1 MRTTREE
8 LVAAVAGHLHAN
20 QRTDAARLIA
30 SVSNLNPKISEDEN
44 KALELCQ
51 SLFYDCLNSD
61 HYELAASMIWTP
73 TLFDTRPQCTKTVWK
88 EIRENSSVML
98 MGAGGMSKSYGG
110 GGWILLDWLRDPYFT
125 SVSLVG
131 PSEDHLKDNLF
142 SHLVTMHRQS
152 TLPLPGIIGEL
163 FIGMDSRQRHGAIRG
178 VVIPLGKKHS
188 GRLQGRKR
196 IPRPNPHPVFG
207 PLSRIR
213 FFLDEAEKIPMGIWK
228 DIDNVF
234 SNLGGDRDGFKL
246 ILSFN
251 PEDPAGQVA
260 VRCEPDKGWAL
271 VDPEKDESWVSK
283 RGWKVIRLDA
293 AKCENVTTGKVI
305 FPGLQTKEG
314 YDRIIQ
320 NSGGV
325 NTPGYW
331 TMCRAM
337 FPRGGAVYSILSDIV
352 LTRCKRQFLFAEEP
366 VRCGAADL
374 ALEGKDAAEFA
385 SGRFGKA
392 VGYRYGPTLEFPK
405 GREVLFRDKDRR
417 PKIRWALQIDS
428 IIQLPNCDTVRMAE
442 QIRKEA
448 LKLKISP
455 GWILLDRTGNGA
467 GVHDLLKSLWSE
479 EVRGLNYSE
488 GATDRKILE
497 EDTMTCKEEYERVL
511 NEIWFALKKW
521 MEFNFISYGT
531 DSISGDLDQQLTGR
545 RYMPGKVNKVESKVD
560 YKSRGNPS
568 PNKADAVTLLLHLV
582 RMASGC
588 VPSALDNTV
597 PENYVGGAPA
607 ERGPMEVRV
616 DATNRPD
623 DLDAEDDDEW
633 IA

>member
-1 MRTTREE
+1 MTIREE
-8 LVAAVAGHLHAN
+8 LVAAVAGNLHAS
-20 QRTDAARLIA
+20 QRVEAARLIA
-30 SVSNLNPKISEDEN
+30 VASRLSPKIADNE
-44 KALELCQ
+44 KTALELCQ
-51 SLFYDCLNSD
+51 SLFYSCLNSD
-61 HYELAASMIWTP
+61 RYDLAASIIWTP
-73 TLFDTRPQCTKTVWK
+73 ALLDFRPSCTQTIWK
-88 EIRENSSVML
+88 EIQDNNSLML
-98 MGAGGMSKSYGG
+98 MGAGSMSKSYGG
-110 GGWILLDWLRDPYFT
+110 GAWLLLDWLRDPHFT

-131 PSEDHLKDNLF
+131 PNEQHLKDNLF
-142 SHLVTMHRQS
+142 SHLVTLHAQS
-152 TLPLPGIIGEL
+152 SLPLPGIIGEL
-163 FIGMDSRQRHGAIRG
+163 FIGMDPRQRHGAIRG

-196 IPRPNPHPVFG
+196 IPRPTPHPIFG

-213 FFLDEAEKIPMGIWK
+213 FMLDEAEKIPVGIWR
-228 DIDNVF
+228 DLDNVF
-234 SNLGGDRDGFKL
+234 SNLSADKDGFKL

-251 PEDPAGQVA
+251 PEDVAGQVA
-260 VRCEPDKGWAL
+260 IRCEPANGWL
-271 VDPEKDESWVSK
+271 SVDPDKDYSWMSK
-283 RGWKVIRLDA
+283 RGWRVVRLDA
-293 AKCENVTTGKVI
+293 AKCENVISGKEI
-305 FPGLQTKEG
+305 YPGLQTKEG

-337 FPRGGAVYSILSDIV
+337 FPRGGAVYSIISDIV
-352 LTRCKRQFLFAEEP
+352 LNRCKRQFLFAEEP
-366 VRCGAADL
+366 IKCGAADL

-385 SGRFGKA
+385 YGRFGKA
-392 VGYRYGPTLEFPK
+392 VGYRYGPTLEYPK

-417 PKIRWALQIDS
+417 PKIRWALQVDS

-448 LKLKISP
+448 LRLHIAP

-479 EVRGLNYSE
+479 EVKGLNYSE
-488 GATDRKILE
+488 GATERKILE

-521 MEFNFISYGT
+521 QEFNFISYGSEAAS
-531 DSISGDLDQQLTGR
+531 DDLTQQLTGR

-582 RMASGC
+582 RLASGC

-597 PENYVGGAPA
+597 PENYVGSSPA
-607 ERGPMEVRV
+607 EKEPMPIRV
-616 DATNRPD
+616 DCTNRPD
-623 DLDAEDDDEW
+623 DLEAEDDDEW
-633 IA
+633 LA